1 MAEGANPFEEP
12 LDKRL
17 TPRPNP
23 DKIQML
29 KLKAMLE
36 SALENYTDKAPSL
49 QNAIDIFSGEWS
61 SRVPDAIN
69 TGAADLFA
77 DPRVEYWISQTRS
90 YFNGKKIGQLVA
102 LELGP
107 LEGAHSLM
115 FEHAGWQVTSI
126 ESNYR
131 AFLKTLIVYNHF
143 RLRAVA
149 MYGDFNPYLALAET
163 PIFDFIS
170 ASGVLYHMKN
180 PILSI
185 DLILNKCNSVGIWTH
200 FVTED
205 FMASSPGRWHRE
217 AIQIGNNS
225 YTGYK
230 QYYGEGLGS
239 NRFCGGGQDYAIW
252 LTQDQII
259 ERLSINGFKTH
270 VGNVILDHPNG
281 PCITLHASRI
291 L

>member
-23 DKIQML
+23 DKIHML

-131 AFLKTLIVYNHF
+131 AFLKTLIVYNH
-143 RLRAVA
+143 
-149 MYGDFNPYLALAET
+149 
-163 PIFDFIS
+163 FIS